1 MKYTTKKPTEVGAYW
16 INDNMRTLHNDSRG
30 LFYTPLC
37 GHPVYVNDMRAGT
50 RFCPIQYPEPV
61 DKFEEL
67 CLNLQCAPLTGFT
80 MDMIKQA
87 FKAGQEAGE

>member
-1 MKYTTKKPTEVGAYW
+1 MKYTTNKPTEAGAYW

-37 GHPVYVNDMRAGT
+37 GPPVYVNDMRAGT

-61 DKFEEL
+61 DKFEEWWKICESDL
-67 CLNLQCAPLTGFT
+67 VEGYKPAF
-80 MDMIKQA
+80 KKA